1 MRKMIICF
9 SILFLAIGPI
19 ARAQTWSL
27 DQAHSTIG
35 FSVRHLVI
43 SKSTGQ
49 FHDYSGK
56 VEFDG
61 SGVENGSVDI
71 TIQVASI
78 DTENEDRDKHLK
90 SADFFDVDKFPVM
103 TFKSKKIT
111 PVKDGSFSISGD
123 LTIKDITKEVMLG
136 CEFNGTIDDPWG
148 NKRAGFTAE
157 TTINRQDFN
166 VRFDNTLKDGSLVV
180 GNDVKIMMEIELI
193 KDK

>member
-1 MRKMIICF
+1 MRKIIICF
-9 SILFLAIGPI
+9 SILCLAVGTI
-19 ARAQTWSL
+19 ANAQTWSF
-27 DQAHSTIG
+27 DNAHSTIG
-35 FSVRHLVI
+35 FSVKHLVI
-43 SKSTGQ
+43 SKTTGQ

-61 SGVENGSVDI
+61 SNIENGSVEVTTRI
-71 TIQVASI
+71 ASI

-90 SADFFDVDKFPVM
+90 SPDFFDVDKFPVM
-103 TFKSKKIT
+103 SFKSKKIS
-111 PVKDGSFSISGD
+111 PVNDGRFTMTGD
-123 LTIKDITKEVMLG
+123 LTIKNVTKEVTFD

-166 VRFDNTLKDGSLVV
+166 VKFDNKLQDGSLVV
-180 GNDVKIMMEIELI
+180 GNDVKISMEIELI